1 MKILV
6 MGLPE
11 SGKSTFAESLSKS
24 LFATWINANQVR
36 AKYDDWD
43 FSVEGR
49 IRQSQRMKYLSD
61 GVVLAGGVAVADFI
75 CPTEETRKEFNPD
88 FIIWMDTISVGKYE
102 DTNKIFLPPE
112 KYDVRISKWIDV
124 NQLYKC
130 LGITLSPSMRGDINH
145 GTMDTENFSRE
156 LTQRLVKLQ

>member
-75 CPTEETRKEFNPD
+75 CPTEETRKEFNAD

-102 DTNKIFLPPE
+102 DTNKIFLTP
-112 KYDVRISKWIDV
+112 
-124 NQLYKC
+124 
-130 LGITLSPSMRGDINH
+130 
-145 GTMDTENFSRE
+145 
-156 LTQRLVKLQ
+156 